1 MSDPILVERIGRLQ
15 TIRFNRIEKKNA
27 IVRAMYGTMA
37 DALVKADSDDGIGAT
52 LFLGQPKAFTAGND
66 IQDFIAIASGGAD
79 QPTEVVRFLRAII
92 AGTKPLVA
100 GVDGFAIGVGTTMLM
115 HCDLVYASDRAMFQ
129 TPFVDLG
136 IVPEAASSLVAPQI
150 MGHQRAF
157 ALLAMGQRFSAE
169 QALAAGIVNEITTP
183 ERLES
188 RAMEVATELSERAP
202 QAMAITR
209 QLIRGDRQPVL
220 DRMEREFAFFDER
233 LRSDE
238 AREAFMRFMN
248 RGKANA

>member
-1 MSDPILVERIGRLQ
+1 MSDPILVERTGRLQ

-27 IVRAMYGTMA
+27 IVREMYATMA
-37 DALVKADSDDGIGAT
+37 DAVSAADEDDQIGAT

-66 IQDFIAIASGGAD
+66 IQDFIRIASGGSD
-79 QPTEVVRFLRAII
+79 HPTEVVRFLRAII

-100 GVDGFAIGVGTTMLM
+100 GVDGFAIGIGTTMLM
-115 HCDLVYASDRAMFQ
+115 HCDLVYASDRAIFQ

-169 QALAAGIVNEITTP
+169 QALAAGLVNEVTSP
-183 ERLES
+183 ERLED
-188 RAMEVATELSERAP
+188 RALEMATKLSERAP

-209 QLIRGDRQPVL
+209 KLIRGDREQVL
-220 DRMEREFAFFDER
+220 NRMEQELAFFDER

-238 AREAFMRFMN
+238 ARAAFMQFMN
-248 RGKANA
+248 RDKAKA